1 MLKYLHLQKGV
12 FLVPGIA
19 RAAIYDTNS
28 GNVYSINQEAMNIIL
43 KASIGRMSEESPYV
57 QNLISKSL
65 FIWKDMEGPRIDLL
79 YKDSVIGIHEPKL
92 NFFWAELTG
101 KCNLLC
107 KHCYADATPYN
118 EMDELSTDEWKDLLL
133 QGFSQGATSVQFI
146 GGEPLLRKDLL
157 LLVSYANSLGY
168 KKIEIFTNGTLI
180 TDRFLDQLIHIPGVC
195 FAISLYSDQEQVHDA
210 ITGSNGSWSK
220 TVHAI
225 EQIKVYNFPLR
236 TALIIMQMNEATYES
251 TLSFCNKKGIG
262 CPHSD
267 IVRASGRALSSLMPK
282 KPDLLEKFYKLN
294 PEFYTSEDKFH
305 HSINYNTCWA
315 NKLAITP
322 SGDVIPC
329 IFARDIIIGNVK
341 TSKLS
346 DILKSENIVK
356 LWGLTK
362 DQVEVCNKCEYRYA
376 CKDCRPLAISQS
388 NNIFGKSPRCM
399 YEPST
404 GIWSRLPQSQ

>member
-1 MLKYLHLQKGV
+1 MLRYLHLQDGV
-12 FLVPGIA
+12 YLVPGIA
-19 RAAIYDTNS
+19 RAAIYDTKS

-43 KASIGRMSEESPYV
+43 KASTGGMSEENRFV
-57 QNLISKSL
+57 QNLISKNL
-65 FIWKDMEGPRIDLL
+65 FIWKDMEGPRIDCL
-79 YKDSVIGIHEPKL
+79 YKECVIGIHKPKL
-92 NFFWAELTG
+92 DFFWAELTG

-107 KHCYADATPYN
+107 KHCYADANPYN
-118 EMDELSTDEWKDLLL
+118 DMEELSTDEWKDLLS

-157 LLVSYANSLGY
+157 LLVSHANSLGY

-180 TDRFLDQLIHIPGVC
+180 TNRFLDQLAHIPGIC

-210 ITGSNGSWSK
+210 VTGIKGSWSK
-220 TVHAI
+220 TVHGI
-225 EQIKVYNFPLR
+225 EQIKCHNYPIR
-236 TALIIMQMNEATYES
+236 IALIIMHMNEVTYES
-251 TLSFCNKKGIG
+251 TFSFCNKMGIG
-262 CPHSD
+262 CPHPD
-267 IVRASGRALSSLMPK
+267 IVRASGRAISSLRPSRI
-282 KPDLLEKFYKLN
+282 DLLEKFYKLK

-305 HSINYNTCWA
+305 RSINYNTCWA

-322 SGDVIPC
+322 SGEVIPC
-329 IFARDIIIGNVK
+329 IFARDTIIGNVK

-388 NNIFGKSPRCM
+388 NNIFGKNPRCM
-399 YEPST
+399 YDPST
-404 GIWSRLPQSQ
+404 GLWSSPPHA